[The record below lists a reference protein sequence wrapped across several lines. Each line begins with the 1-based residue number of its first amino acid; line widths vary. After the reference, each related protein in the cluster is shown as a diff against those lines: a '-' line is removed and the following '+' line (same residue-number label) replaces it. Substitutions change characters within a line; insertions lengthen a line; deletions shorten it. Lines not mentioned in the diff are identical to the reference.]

1 MNLASNQ
8 AYIFLVFILT
18 GIIIGLIFD
27 VFRAV
32 RKSFKI
38 NDFFTYI
45 QDIIFWLLV
54 GSIIM
59 YVIFKFNYGEI
70 RAYMLF
76 GTLLRKHSIF
86 VSI

>member
-8 AYIFLVFILT
+8 AYIFLIFILT

-27 VFRAV
+27 VFRAI

-38 NDFFTYI
+38 SDFFTYI

-59 YVIFKFNYGEI
+59 YVTFKFNYGEI

-76 GTLLRKHSIF
+76 GALLRKHFIFASI
-86 VSI
+86 